1 MFLLMLIVFSFGFFR
16 GLRLQDNVA
25 LRGRDFHSPE
35 VGDVRDCGD
44 DSLLLLGSSYGSFTS
59 IRTSIHGRWL

>member
-1 MFLLMLIVFSFGFFR
+1 MFLSMLIVCLFGFKD
-16 GLRLQDNVA
+16 LQLQGSVA

-35 VGDVRDCGD
+35 IGNVRDCGD